1 MELTKEFA
9 RYLNKDLARD
19 LASNLP
25 NHIPSTDEII
35 RALGWQTRR
44 HGGGDMLPSLALF
57 GAGLLV
63 GAGLAL
69 LFAPSSGRELR
80 EELGER
86 AADLRDRATSA
97 VESASQGD
105 I

>member
-1 MELTKEFA
+1 MEFSKELARNFPFTKE
-9 RYLNKDLARD
+9 LAR
-19 LASNLP
+19 NLP
-25 NHIPSTDEII
+25 DHLPSTDEII
-35 RALGWQTRR
+35 RALGLQVRR
-44 HGGGDMLPSLALF
+44 KSGSDIVPSVALF

-86 AADLRDRATSA
+86 AAELRDRATGATEEIGSRS
-97 VESASQGD
+97 V
-105 I
+105 

>member
-1 MELTKEFA
+1 MEIPKEFIA
-9 RYLNKDLARD
+9 QPAVHRRSHPCTRPADAPQQWRRLV
-19 LASNLP
+19 
-25 NHIPSTDEII
+25 PSV
-35 RALGWQTRR
+35 
-44 HGGGDMLPSLALF
+44 ALF

-86 AADLRDRATSA
+86 AAELRDRATGA
-97 VESASQGD
+97 AESTSSQFPSHHA
-105 I
+105 